1 MTGNN
6 ILFLSWQGGL
16 GHITRDLAIVK
27 ELHRQNSKIRVS
39 WMAHPLA
46 SQLIQQA
53 GETLLPESKL
63 GADYNQAGVSAYDN
77 FRFNLMKYVELGQ
90 KNRNQNIDMFRQVI
104 AKYDFDLV
112 IGDESYEIMQALCK
126 GQIQLKPRMVMIEDF
141 VGYEAMTGNL
151 LEKMGVYQRNRFLAK
166 GVPRIPASR
175 LTHFFVGEL
184 EDIPDK
190 RFGFLLPNRREVSRQ
205 YYHFLGY
212 VIRFDP
218 AEYTDKAKIRK
229 KLGYGEQPLIIC
241 ATGGTFAGKEM
252 LETCGKAYTVLKKDM
267 PDLHMV
273 CVCGELFGTKPPELP
288 QDVEFHSFLPDIYE
302 HYAACDMAV
311 VVGGGTTTV
320 ELTALRRPFVF
331 FPLENQFDQQLY
343 VAERLA
349 RQGAGIKMRYF
360 ETTPESLANTIRTN
374 IGKEVDWKPIPVDGA
389 QKAARLINGF
399 LTSTTC

>member
-77 FRFNLMKYVELGQ
+77 FRFNLMKYVKLGQ

-151 LEKMGVYQRNRFLAK
+151 LEKIGVYQRNRFLAK
-166 GVPRIPASR
+166 DVPRIPASR

>member
-1 MTGNN
+1 MTGNS

-27 ELHRQNSKIRVS
+27 ELHRQNPKIRVS

-46 SQLIQQA
+46 SQQIQQA

-63 GADYNQAGVSAYDN
+63 SADYNQAGVSAYEN
-77 FRFNLMKYVELGQ
+77 FRFNLMKYVKLGQ
-90 KNRNQNIDMFRQVI
+90 KNRNQNIDVFRQVI

-151 LEKMGVYQRNRFLAK
+151 LEKIGVYQRNRFLAK
-166 GVPRIPASR
+166 DVPRIPASR

-190 RFGFLLPNRREVSRQ
+190 RFGFLLPNRREVSKQ

-218 AEYTDKAKIRK
+218 ADYTDKAKIRK

-252 LETCGKAYTVLKKDM
+252 LETCGKAYTILKKDM

-273 CVCGELFGTKPPELP
+273 CVCGELWGTKPPELP

-302 HYAACDMAV
+302 HYAASDMAV
-311 VVGGGTTTV
+311 VVGGGTTTA

-349 RQGAGIKMRYF
+349 RQGAGIKMKYF
-360 ETTPESLANTIRTN
+360 DTTPESLANTIRTN
-374 IGKEVDWKPIPVDGA
+374 IGKEVDWKPISVDGA
-389 QKAARLINGF
+389 QKAAKLINGF
-399 LTSTTC
+399 LTSTTH